1 MSDPVYWQV
10 QLFDMNDPQFFA
22 DWTLLSNSYHGNNQ
36 LLGTEFLTSLLVYF
50 GHTPL
55 YQVRAI
61 RQGQVQCLMLL
72 RQRNKLIWELYKP
85 SQAQVGLLLIN
96 PAFTPDV
103 TALLSALPG
112 IAARIDFLSLDP
124 AEHLALLNVLHDHQ
138 QAFYATNMQIK
149 LQDGFDSY
157 WQLRSKNLRKN
168 MSRYENRLQRENTT
182 LDFRQI
188 SSAQHIKSA
197 VDRYGMIESK
207 GWKGKLGTALH
218 PSNRQGQFYRDF
230 LYQLAQQN
238 NAVVYEYYIQDRLVA
253 SRLCCIKHD
262 MLIILKTTFDEEF
275 KSFALGR
282 LLLKQILHTLFDN
295 HSVKVIDFYTNA
307 SPEQLEWA
315 TDTRSIY
322 NGTVYAKNIFGN
334 TLQLLTRL
342 KQKLKKKPVTEVAE
356 P

>member
-1 MSDPVYWQV
+1 MSDPVCWQV
-10 QLFDMNDPQFFA
+10 QLFDRNDLQFFA

-36 LLGTEFLTSLLVYF
+36 LLGTEFLTSLLAYF
-50 GHTPL
+50 NHTPL

-72 RQRNKLIWELYKP
+72 KQRNKLIWELYKP

-96 PAFTPDV
+96 PAFTPDI
-103 TALLSALPG
+103 TALLRALPG

-124 AEHLALLNVLHDHQ
+124 AEHQALINTLNKQ
-138 QAFYATNMQIK
+138 QLAFYATNMQIT

-182 LDFRQI
+182 IDFRQI
-188 SSAQHIKSA
+188 SSAQHIKAA

-253 SRLCCIKHD
+253 SRLCCIKQD

-295 HSVKVIDFYTNA
+295 NSIKVVDFYTNA
-307 SPEQLEWA
+307 SAEQLEWA
-315 TDTRSIY
+315 TNTRSIY
-322 NGTVYAKNIFGN
+322 NGTVYAKNIAGK
-334 TLQLLTRL
+334 TLQLLTKL
-342 KQKLKKKPVTEVAE
+342 KQKLKKKTVAEVAE

>member
-1 MSDPVYWQV
+1 MSDPVCWQV
-10 QLFDMNDPQFFA
+10 QLFDRNDPQFFA
-22 DWTLLSNSYHGNNQ
+22 DWTILSNCYHGNNQ
-36 LLGTEFLTSLLVYF
+36 LLGTEFVTSLLAYF
-50 GHTPL
+50 GNVPL
-55 YQVRAI
+55 YQVCAI
-61 RQGQVQCLMLL
+61 QQGQVQCLMLL
-72 RQRNKLIWELYKP
+72 KQRNKLIWELYKP

-96 PAFTPDV
+96 PAFTPDI
-103 TALLSALPG
+103 TALLRALPG

-124 AEHLALLNVLHDHQ
+124 AEHLTLLNTLNEQQ
-138 QAFYATNMQIK
+138 QAFYATNMQIN

-168 MSRYENRLQRENTT
+168 MSRYENRLQRENTI

-238 NAVVYEYYIQDRLVA
+238 NAMVYEYYIQDRLVA
-253 SRLCCIKHD
+253 SRLCCIKQD

-295 HSVKVIDFYTNA
+295 HSVKVVDFYTNA

-322 NGTVYAKNIFGN
+322 NGTVYAENIFGK

-342 KQKLKKKPVTEVAE
+342 KQKLKKKPMAEVAE